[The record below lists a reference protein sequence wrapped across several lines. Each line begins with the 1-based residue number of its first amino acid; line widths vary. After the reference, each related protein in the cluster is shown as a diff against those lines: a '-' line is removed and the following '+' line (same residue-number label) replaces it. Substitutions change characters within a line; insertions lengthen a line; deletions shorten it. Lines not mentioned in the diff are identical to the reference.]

1 MVFFMQSYCI
11 GTCDIA
17 CVLKTSALQIPR
29 HVGMVLLLY

>member
-1 MVFFMQSYCI
+1 MQTLSI

-29 HVGMVLLLY
+29 DVGMVLLLY